1 MVESPVAESA
11 TCYLSTNFIAS
22 YVLRELCGLGSIADK
37 VDALLSRYSQY
48 SFYDYYQ
55 ILLSRDI
62 PYPFRL
68 ISTVDVASRTV
79 GDKNISIKTVVVRD
93 EIFRDYY
100 EYANMLFYDSIRNQ
114 LKGAYKD
121 VGDSYW
127 RARRM
132 FDGIGFADR
141 AYASLGY
148 YETYK
153 LALGLYTARML
164 AIDSDIELFRDLLN
178 SIEPFATLYNSSLR
192 GIGDLNVETASLT
205 AIALYSDLPLRIQ
218 QSKPTTQQPYLIDTL
233 IIYGVAAIASI
244 LIIYIIHRI
253 RKYLSTTSGYR
264 S

>member
-1 MVESPVAESA
+1 MVESPVVEST

-22 YVLRELCGLGSIADK
+22 YVLRDLCGLGSIADK
-37 VDALLSRYSQY
+37 VDALLSRYPRY
-48 SFYDYYQ
+48 LFYDYYQ
-55 ILLSRDI
+55 ILLFRDI

-68 ISTVDVASRTV
+68 ISTVDVASKTI
-79 GDKNISIKTVVVRD
+79 GNKSISIKTVVVRD
-93 EIFRDYY
+93 EIFKDYY

-114 LKGAYKD
+114 LKGSYGGA
-121 VGDSYW
+121 GESYW
-127 RARRM
+127 RAMNM
-132 FDGIGFADR
+132 FDGRGFADR
-141 AYASLGY
+141 AHASLGY

-164 AIDSDIELFRDLLN
+164 AMDSDIELFRNLLN
-178 SIEPFATLYNSSLR
+178 SIEPFATLYNPNLQ
-192 GIGDLNVETASLT
+192 GVGDLNVETASLT
-205 AIALYSDLPLRIQ
+205 AIALYSNLPLIIQ

>member
-1 MVESPVAESA
+1 MVESPIAENT

-37 VDALLSRYSQY
+37 VDALLSQYPQY

-68 ISTVDVASRTV
+68 IGTVDVASKTI
-79 GDKNISIKTVVVRD
+79 GNKSISIKTVVVRD

-114 LKGAYKD
+114 LKGSYGGA
-121 VGDSYW
+121 GDSYW
-127 RARRM
+127 RARKM
-132 FDGIGFADR
+132 FDGRGFADR
-141 AYASLGY
+141 AYVSLGY

-153 LALGLYTARML
+153 LALGLYTARMI
-164 AIDSDIELFRDLLN
+164 AIDSDVELFRDLLN
-178 SIEPFATLYNSSLR
+178 SIEPFATLYNSNLQ
-192 GIGDLNVETASLT
+192 GVGDLNVETASLT
-205 AIALYSDLPLRIQ
+205 AIALYSNLPLSIH
-218 QSKPTTQQPYLIDTL
+218 QSKPTAQQPYVIDSQ
-233 IIYGVAAIASI
+233 IIYGIAAMASI